1 MKTPVQH
8 PTNTPISAI
17 AITLAGVFL
26 FATKAIIV
34 KLGYREDMN
43 AATMLLLRMSFAL
56 PFYLTILF
64 WGNNKALFKDLKL
77 NDHFKIIVLGVVGYY
92 LSSYLDFE
100 GLHYISAN
108 LERLILFAYPT
119 LVVIISALFLKK
131 PITKTQIVAIAITYL
146 GIFITFFEHVVIE
159 TTTSTLWGVGLVFGS
174 ALTYAIYL
182 VGSSELLKRVGAVF
196 YTAYSMVVSTICVLI
211 HSIFAEIKPL
221 AEISDKVYVY
231 GFLMAIFSTIVPSFL
246 IAHSLKKIG
255 ASKMSIIGSIGPV
268 FTIVLSYFLL
278 QETLS
283 VYQYVGGTV
292 ILFGVYW
299 VSSKK

>member
-1 MKTPVQH
+1 MKTTTDNPS
-8 PTNTPISAI
+8 TSISAI

-56 PFYLTILF
+56 PFYLTIMF
-64 WGNNKALFKDLKL
+64 WGNNRQLFKDLAF
-77 NDHFKIIVLGVVGYY
+77 NDHLKVIVLGMVGYY
-92 LSSYLDFE
+92 LSSYLDFQ

-119 LVVIISALFLKK
+119 LVVIISAIFLKK
-131 PITKTQIVAIAITYL
+131 SISKTQYVAIAITYL
-146 GIFITFFEHVVIE
+146 GIVITFYENLFIKF
-159 TTTSTLWGVGLVFGS
+159 TSTTLLGSALVFGS
-174 ALTYAIYL
+174 ALTYAFYL

-196 YTAYSMVVSTICVLI
+196 YTAYSMVVSAICVLI
-211 HSIFAEIKPL
+211 HSTFAEIKPL
-221 AEISDKVYVY
+221 SEISDKVYMY
-231 GFLMAIFSTIVPSFL
+231 GFLMAVFSTIVPSFL
-246 IAHSLKKIG
+246 IAYSLKKIG

-299 VSSKK
+299 VSRKK